1 MSIIQSECC
10 VYEAEVQI
18 DDPPNIIPDVI
29 RTIQKLPRK
38 MKGKA
43 ESEYIVALSIIGTH
57 FMRKV
62 TYGAY
67 YAKLSVIKEKATKQ
81 SEDRYRFFN
90 HELNSS
96 NECYIYTLYHFFY

>member
-29 RTIQKLPRK
+29 RTIRKLPRK
-38 MKGKA
+38 MKA

-67 YAKLSVIKEKATKQ
+67 YAKLSVIKEKEAKQ
-81 SEDRYRFFN
+81 SEDRYRFFS
-90 HELNSS
+90 HELNSC
-96 NECYIYTLYHFFY
+96 NECYILYINFSISI